1 MKLIKKYKYI
11 KNIYG
16 RALYMKVIK
25 RLGKKVIIY
34 VVIFM
39 LILSSCGSGVASA
52 YTISEIGSAIA
63 RLC

>member
-1 MKLIKKYKYI
+1 
-11 KNIYG
+11 
-16 RALYMKVIK
+16 MKVIK